1 MRNDNALTRSLGTKV
16 TAAEEAAVKAT
27 AERLDLDVSAF
38 VRRAVLHELSDEPVD
53 AAEAMLQLYVRTMET
68 SLELGEAFT
77 VDRFRQLCAEV
88 KACCNGKAPGDD
100 SSEEIR

>member
-88 KACCNGKAPGDD
+88 KASCNEKPVKDD
-100 SSEEIR
+100 SSEGTR